1 MKTLK
6 IGKITI
12 NPPIFLAPMVEV
24 TDIAYRE
31 ICRKNGASIA
41 YTEML
46 HVNAITHTNEKT
58 ESLMK
63 TNKKDKPIGIQIT
76 GSKIED
82 FKAAIPYLK
91 KYDLVDINCGC
102 PSSRITDNES
112 GSALLKNPD
121 KIAEIVKLLKSHNLT
136 VTVKIRLGYNNNNV
150 IETAKKIEA
159 AGADALTV
167 HARMA
172 SQRSSTPADWT
183 WIKKVK
189 ETVKIPVIG
198 NGDVFS
204 GKQAKEMLNICDG
217 VMIARAA
224 IGNPMIFKQVKDY
237 LEKGKETEFDF
248 KKNIKFFLEYLKL
261 VKKYKIIDMGR
272 IKYIGSNFIRNT
284 EGAGKLRNQFMQLK
298 SYEEVVNFINI
309 ISSKKIKL
317 NE

>member
-6 IGKITI
+6 IGKIKLDS
-12 NPPIFLAPMVEV
+12 PIFLAPMVEV
-24 TDIAYRE
+24 TDLAYRE
-31 ICRKNGASIA
+31 ICRENGASIA

-58 ESLMK
+58 KSLMK
-63 TNKKDKPIGIQIT
+63 TNKKDKPVGIQIT

-82 FKAAIPYLK
+82 FEDAIPYLK

-102 PSSRITDNES
+102 PSSRITDSES

-150 IETAKKIEA
+150 LEIARKIEQ
-159 AGADALTV
+159 AGADAITV
-167 HARMA
+167 HARLA

-189 ETVKIPVIG
+189 DSVNIPVIG

-204 GKQAKEMLNICDG
+204 GKQAKEMLKICDG
-217 VMIARAA
+217 VMIARGA
-224 IGNPMIFKQVKDY
+224 IGNPMIFKQIREY
-237 LEKGKETEFDF
+237 IEKNKETEFDF
-248 KKNIKFFLEYLKL
+248 KKNLKFFLKYLKL
-261 VKKYKIIDMGR
+261 AKKYKIIDMGR
-272 IKYIGSNFIRNT
+272 IKYIGSSFLRNT
-284 EGAGKLRNQFMQLK
+284 SGAAEMRNQFMQLK
-298 SYEEVVNFINI
+298 SYEEVVEFVKNI
-309 ISSKKIKL
+309 IKRKEDIVS
-317 NE
+317 